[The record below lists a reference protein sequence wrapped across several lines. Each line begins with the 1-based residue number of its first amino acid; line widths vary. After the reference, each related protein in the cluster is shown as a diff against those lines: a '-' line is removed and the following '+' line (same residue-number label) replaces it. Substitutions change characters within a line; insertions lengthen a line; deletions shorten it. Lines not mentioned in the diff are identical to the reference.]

1 MTRPLRLEYASAVY
15 YTMWMAHFSQPAAN
29 PETFSEMAAL

>member
-15 YTMWMAHFSQPAAN
+15 YTMWMALKAFFFKEFFFN
-29 PETFSEMAAL
+29 